1 MFAFIVV
8 LCQYLA
14 LVGALAWGVVG
25 WTGVDPVRAL
35 FGGFADV
42 VKMSIGIAA
51 VVLLVLRFT

>member
-1 MFAFIVV
+1 MFAFIVA

-25 WTGVDPVRAL
+25 WTGIDPVRAL

-42 VKMSIGIAA
+42 VKMAIGIAA

>member
-1 MFAFIVV
+1 MFAFIVA

-42 VKMSIGIAA
+42 VKMAIGIAA
-51 VVLLVLRFT
+51 IVLLVLRFT